1 MRQGFRLAL
10 HVALLLL
17 TATHPHGFSEETSSI
32 LVYYKDATQPEPQL
46 EAMIQDND
54 WAQWT
59 VKTSGLSSEDL
70 DGKTHLILYNFRH
83 GQLYTQGEIDC
94 IKGWFEEGGRTI
106 WVTSD
111 SDFFSNNGRI
121 ASANQVLEAIGSR
134 LRAESASVRDPVNNA
149 EPAYRVL
156 ASPNTEDV
164 EIESLVE
171 GVETVLV
178 SGPSPIIGYL
188 EGKHRT
194 LEDASFTDI
203 HVILMSRPTSEIVD
217 NTGTP
222 PEAHTRTSGEYCV
235 MAMELIPSKHSVVIV
250 SGESPFAQGEGIYK
264 PETYYRS
271 KYTEDFPQ
279 QGAVLVNGLLHYTVA
294 VEWPEPQSEA
304 RGNVP
309 VPVIT
314 VVAGLMAI
322 AVIKHLARAQQH
334 Q

>member
-1 MRQGFRLAL
+1 MRKGLRLAIPL
-10 HVALLLL
+10 TFLLL
-17 TATHPHGFSEETSSI
+17 TSLPPCGFAQETPSI
-32 LVYYKDATQPEPQL
+32 LVYNKDATQQEPQL
-46 EAMIQDND
+46 EAMIHDND

-59 VKTSGLSSEDL
+59 VRTSGLSREDL
-70 DGKTHLILYNFRH
+70 DDKTHLLLYNSRH
-83 GQLYTQGEIDC
+83 DLRYTQDEIES
-94 IKGWFEEGGRTI
+94 IERWFDEGGKTL

-156 ASPNTEDV
+156 ASPNTEDTETV
-164 EIESLVE
+164 SIVE

-188 EGKHRT
+188 DGRYRT
-194 LEDASFTDI
+194 LEDAAYADI
-203 HVILMSRPTSEIVD
+203 HVILKSRSTSEIVD
-217 NTGTP
+217 NTGVP

-235 MAMELIPSKHSVVIV
+235 MAMELIPSKRNIVIV

-271 KYTEDFPQ
+271 KYTENYPQ
-279 QGAVLVNGLLHYTVA
+279 QGAALVNSLLQYTTE
-294 VEWPEPQSEA
+294 VEWPEQQSEA
-304 RGNVP
+304 QSNIP
-309 VPVIT
+309 VPVIS
-314 VVAGLMAI
+314 VVAGLI
-322 AVIKHLARAQQH
+322 AVTMIKHLKNRYA
-334 Q
+334 